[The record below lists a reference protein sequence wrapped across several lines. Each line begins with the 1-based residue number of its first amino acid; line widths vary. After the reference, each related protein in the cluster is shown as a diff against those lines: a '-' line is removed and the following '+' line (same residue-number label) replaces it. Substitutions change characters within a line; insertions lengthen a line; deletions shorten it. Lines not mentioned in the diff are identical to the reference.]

1 MHRAVS
7 IVELYKTNTVGMFFY
22 VIDLF
27 CFNRVCIHIAYLS
40 CSNPFGLSV
49 VHCVFVLYAAG
60 VNWFWYIFL
69 SRLSLDI
76 AVAHPG

>member
-7 IVELYKTNTVGMFFY
+7 IVELYKTNTVGFFLY

-40 CSNPFGLSV
+40 RSNPFDLSV
-49 VHCVFVLYAAG
+49 VPWVFVLYEAG
-60 VNWFWYIFL
+60 VNLF
-69 SRLSLDI
+69 
-76 AVAHPG
+76 